1 MLSLRMKPCEKVK
14 KKKNRIFYFHGVEAP
29 QVAVNVLMQVLQGT

>member
-1 MLSLRMKPCEKVK
+1 MLSLRMKPCEKV